1 MVINIWNCKSL
12 KLISKSI
19 ICLFFL
25 SGKGDSFGE
34 NFAIDPSKPVVNS
47 NTSIRALTYCEMRT
61 ISREDVLYILNQYPL
76 FRENF
81 IKDLEITY
89 NLRGGDIKQVSF
101 QTKSF
106 TFSRYFVFV
115 CLFVCLF
122 YVCVGVFSCDRVG
135 SLTQTGFELVILEAT
150 ASPVFPS

>member
-1 MVINIWNCKSL
+1 
-12 KLISKSI
+12 
-19 ICLFFL
+19 
-25 SGKGDSFGE
+25 
-34 NFAIDPSKPVVNS
+34 
-47 NTSIRALTYCEMRT
+47 MRT

-115 CLFVCLF
+115 CLFVCFTFVLE
-122 YVCVGVFSCDRVG
+122 FSHAIGWEQV
-135 SLTQTGFELVILEAT
+135 
-150 ASPVFPS
+150 

>member
-1 MVINIWNCKSL
+1 
-12 KLISKSI
+12 
-19 ICLFFL
+19 
-25 SGKGDSFGE
+25 
-34 NFAIDPSKPVVNS
+34 
-47 NTSIRALTYCEMRT
+47 MRT

-89 NLRGGDIKQVSF
+89 NLRGGDVRQVSF

-106 TFSRYFVFV
+106 TFSRYFVLCV
-115 CLFVCLF
+115 CLFH
-122 YVCVGVFSCDRVG
+122 VCVGVFSCDRVG
-135 SLTQTGFELVILEAT
+135 TSLTQTGFELVILEAT